1 MGTQKQ
7 SKTRFTWKQIVIFVI
22 AEFILVFGV
31 LSILQFLNLTGGSYG
46 PFVTGIVAGIVAS
59 GAAIAVNLL
68 INRHSLVRNTT

>member
-7 SKTRFTWKQIVIFVI
+7 SKTTLTWKQIGIFVI
-22 AEFILVFGV
+22 AEFIIVFGV
-31 LSILQFLNLTGGSYG
+31 LSILQFLSLTSYG

-68 INRHSLVRNTT
+68 ISKHGRTSKASS